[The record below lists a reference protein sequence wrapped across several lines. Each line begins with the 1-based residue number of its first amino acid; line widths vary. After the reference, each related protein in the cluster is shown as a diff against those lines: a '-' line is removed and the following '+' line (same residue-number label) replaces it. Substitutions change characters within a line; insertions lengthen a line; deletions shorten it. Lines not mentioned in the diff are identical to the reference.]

1 VHSGIQLAFFPLKI
15 YGIQFASLVQLPESQ
30 HLRNSTF
37 LGEGRLVLLICT
49 IELPPPRA
57 QVPSYKYSSVVYC
70 QVQNSLENTTL
81 FYRYIVPGRE
91 NTGLLF
97 IKLTFLHTHE
107 AHKYTKENL
116 YAKEN
121 R

>member
-1 VHSGIQLAFFPLKI
+1 
-15 YGIQFASLVQLPESQ
+15 
-30 HLRNSTF
+30 
-37 LGEGRLVLLICT
+37 
-49 IELPPPRA
+49 
-57 QVPSYKYSSVVYC
+57 VYC